1 MMEETMLKKYVVT
14 VRGNVCDANGKEAV
28 SFPEKA
34 KLYGDVEDYD
44 VNMTAVKAAYNNEY
58 NELKARYDAIK
69 NQNLTADEIT
79 FLNLYRK
86 LKAETAAVHI
96 AEKEA
101 LAKQLADV
109 KAEQEGRIAKIAAI
123 LASAS
128 DAVK

>member
-1 MMEETMLKKYVVT
+1 MRKLVVT
-14 VRGNVCDANGKEAV
+14 IRDDICTANGKDVNATALI
-28 SFPEKA
+28 EKI
-34 KLYGDVEDYD
+34 KLYGTVEDYD
-44 VNMTAVKAAYNNEY
+44 VNMTAVKAEYQTVINEVS
-58 NELKARYDAIK
+58 ARYEAIK
-69 NQNLTADEIT
+69 SLNLTQDEIT

-86 LKAETAAVHI
+86 LKAETAAVHV

-128 DAVK
+128 DAVR

>member
-1 MMEETMLKKYVVT
+1 MTNETMLKKYVVT
-14 VRGNVCDANGKEAV
+14 VRGTTCDANGKDAM
-28 SFPEKA
+28 SFPDKA

-44 VNMTAVKAAYNNEY
+44 VNMTALKAAYNSEY
-58 NELKARYDAIK
+58 NELKARYDAVK
-69 NQNLTADEIT
+69 SLNLSPDEIT

-86 LKAETAAVHI
+86 LKAETAAVHV

-128 DAVK
+128 DAVR